1 MTAIEVDRFLPYP
14 PAAVWRVL
22 TDPVSLGR
30 WLMPNDFQPMVGHR
44 FTFTT
49 EPQPGFDGI
58 IRCEVLAL
66 EDERLMR
73 ISWVSSGLD
82 TTVTWTLAPEGRGT
96 RLLLVHDGFDGADP
110 EQERVRRLLGGGWS
124 SHLQRRLLEELE
136 AGSPGAAAG

>member
-14 PAAVWRVL
+14 PDAVWRVL
-22 TDPVSLGR
+22 TDPASLGR
-30 WLMPNDFQPMVGHR
+30 WLMPNDFQPVVGHR

-49 EPQPGFDGI
+49 EPQPGFDGV

-66 EDERLMR
+66 EQEQLMR

-82 TTVTWTLAPEGRGT
+82 TTVTWTLSAEGRGT

-110 EQERVRRLLGGGWS
+110 AQERVRRLLGGGWS
-124 SHLQRRLLEELE
+124 THLQRRLLAEL
-136 AGSPGAAAG
+136 AAGVT